1 MNSDNYV
8 VIQGWMCNE
17 LNLKGNDLLIFALIY
32 GFSQDSES
40 AFSGSRKYISN
51 TFNISMPTVDKA
63 LQNLVDKGYIIK
75 KMDVVYDYT
84 KPYSYYVNQDVVK
97 KLYMGSK
104 ETLQGGSK
112 ETLHNNTN
120 NISISKDIDII
131 NNTKDNKIEWFLAKY
146 NEICVSFPKVKSIT
160 DKRKKAIKK
169 ILKSYSEEDILDV
182 FEKAESSD
190 FLKGNNDRGWKA
202 NIDFML
208 REDKFV
214 NILEGQYGGR
224 KKTKSV
230 MRDIE
235 GLNRVAGRA
244 RKGDDDDGTKF

>member
-1 MNSDNYV
+1 MSDREFKGV
-8 VIQGWMCNE
+8 WIPKEIWLCKDLTALDRVIYAEIDSLDNE
-17 LNLKGNDLLIFALIY
+17 NHCIASNKYFAEFCGVGEATITRSIQKLI
-32 GFSQDSES
+32 
-40 AFSGSRKYISN
+40 
-51 TFNISMPTVDKA
+51 
-63 LQNLVDKGYIIK
+63 DKGYIEIVSFDGRRRVIK
-75 KMDVVYDYT
+75 MIKQTHQNDEAD
-84 KPYSYYVNQDVVK
+84 S
-97 KLYMGSK
+97 SK
-104 ETLQGGSK
+104 CVA
-112 ETLHNNTN
+112 NNIDNKQTN
-120 NISISKDIDII
+120 NISISKDIDI
-131 NNTKDNKIEWFLAKY
+131 EWFMQNY
-146 NEICVSFPKVKSIT
+146 HEICVSFPKVKSLT

-169 ILKSYSEEDILDV
+169 ILKSYSKDDILDV

-235 GLNRVAGRA
+235 GLNRVASRA